1 MIKKFQNG
9 VKLEYDDVSIVPAA
23 STPIHHRKECDCK
36 VDGMYPVWTAP
47 MSTVIS
53 LKNWKV
59 FRNSGINCVIPRSE
73 KIEDRVKFT
82 LSHSD
87 CAIGTPFVAY
97 SLEEINNI
105 FLCQDTKSKM
115 SKCVYNYLSKSS
127 VDSENETSG
136 KKICVNVCIDI
147 ANGHMEDEIDAI
159 KKLKEKWGSR
169 VCVMGGNIANPL
181 AYNLYDDAGADY
193 VRVGIGGGCACI
205 TSSNT
210 GVYYPLFSLVK
221 ECYENKLSRG
231 GHCKIIADGGIR
243 SFRDIQKALL
253 YADAV
258 MIGSLFN
265 KAIESAGK
273 TTYGRFY
280 WNVRGLRILRPF
292 KTLLKYGKTVK
303 PSDYEKV
310 VKLIKNGK
318 LTVFKEFYG
327 MSTKKA
333 QKMINDNS
341 GKTSTK
347 LKTSEGKVMTQPV
360 EYSVEGW
367 ISNAMD
373 FLRSAMSYTASRNLE
388 EYKDSDWVIL
398 NSIKYNK

>member
-1 MIKKFQNG
+1 
-9 VKLEYDDVSIVPAA
+9 
-23 STPIHHRKECDCK
+23 
-36 VDGMYPVWTAP
+36 
-47 MSTVIS
+47 
-53 LKNWKV
+53 
-59 FRNSGINCVIPRSE
+59 
-73 KIEDRVKFT
+73 
-82 LSHSD
+82 
-87 CAIGTPFVAY
+87 
-97 SLEEINNI
+97 
-105 FLCQDTKSKM
+105 
-115 SKCVYNYLSKSS
+115 
-127 VDSENETSG
+127 
-136 KKICVNVCIDI
+136 
-147 ANGHMEDEIDAI
+147 
-159 KKLKEKWGSR
+159 
-169 VCVMGGNIANPL
+169 
-181 AYNLYDDAGADY
+181 
-193 VRVGIGGGCACI
+193 
-205 TSSNT
+205 
-210 GVYYPLFSLVK
+210 
-221 ECYENKLSRG
+221 
-231 GHCKIIADGGIR
+231 
-243 SFRDIQKALL
+243 
-253 YADAV
+253 

-273 TTYGRFY
+273 TTYGSFY

-347 LKTSEGKVMTQPV
+347 LKTSEGKVMSQPV

-388 EYKDSDWVIL
+388 EYKDSDWVVL
-398 NSIKYNK
+398 NSI